1 MRRRNFNC
9 GRHNY
14 NITPHFNHFDNID
27 NINNID
33 NIENIP
39 NININNCNR
48 PVRKYLEPVL
58 VAKIYN
64 QPIVEEIPYSSMSM
78 TLDSTTNISEVYPNV
93 MPLCEHFDFHEN
105 NLNLDNN
112 PARKY

>member
-9 GRHNY
+9 GRYNY
-14 NITPHFNHFDNID
+14 NITPHCSHFDNI
-27 NINNID
+27 
-33 NIENIP
+33 ETIP
-39 NININNCNR
+39 NINNCNK

-78 TLDSTTNISEVYPNV
+78 TLDSTTNISEAYPNIT
-93 MPLCEHFDFHEN
+93 PLCENIEFHEN
-105 NLNLDNN
+105 FNLDNN

>member
-9 GRHNY
+9 SRHNY
-14 NITPHFNHFDNID
+14 NIAPHCGHFDNFDNIESID
-27 NINNID
+27 NI
-33 NIENIP
+33 P
-39 NININNCNR
+39 HFNNCNR

-93 MPLCEHFDFHEN
+93 TPLCENFEFHEN
-105 NLNLDNN
+105 FNIDNK
-112 PARKY
+112 PVSKY

>member
-9 GRHNY
+9 GRYNH
-14 NITPHFNHFDNID
+14 NITPHCNHFDNIES
-27 NINNID
+27 ID
-33 NIENIP
+33 NIERIP
-39 NININNCNR
+39 NIDNNCNR

-78 TLDSTTNISEVYPNV
+78 TLESTANISEAYPNV
-93 MPLCEHFDFHEN
+93 TPLCENFDFHEN
-105 NLNLDNN
+105 FNLDNN